1 VVVTESEIEMIQHP
15 YIYVFNADLAGP
27 SQAPLTNG
35 ATYQNLIVN
44 LDSDAPFL
52 VRRIAGLPNLS
63 NNATKWRLYNQ
74 NNNFVQSLSL
84 HSVGTQDV
92 LIIPEM
98 LYTMGAQIRFDLFA
112 PVLGNN
118 AFAAGGSVPVYYSQL
133 GFQGVKVFGALQPYI
148 TPYRYEE
155 RWYSYTQEWEIDWAG
170 RVAPTYVTAEIPRNY
185 SLVIDDGDFEL
196 MYVNLQI
203 RLDGETDFIP
213 SDRKMKMG
221 ILDMNQN
228 QLMSA
233 PVLDSYLNWGS
244 GLNNS
249 VFPCPGVVYKVG
261 SAIRYNLTSLL
272 VEDEVP
278 ATLSVTFAG
287 KWRRAC

>member
-1 VVVTESEIEMIQHP
+1 MIQHP
-15 YIYVFNADLAGP
+15 YIYVFNADTAGP
-27 SQAPLTNG
+27 SQGVLTNG
-35 ATYQNLIVN
+35 ATYQNLIFN

-52 VRRIAGLPNLS
+52 ARRLAGLPNVS
-63 NNATKWRLYNQ
+63 NADTKWRLYDK
-74 NNNFVQSLSL
+74 NNNFVQSIPL
-84 HSVGTQDV
+84 HSLNTPDV
-92 LIIPEM
+92 LMIPEKM
-98 LYTMGAQIRFDLFA
+98 YPMGAQIRFDLFA

-118 AFAAGGSVPVYYSQL
+118 PFAAGGSIPNYYSQL
-133 GFQGVKVFGALQPYI
+133 AFQGVKIFGALQPYI

-155 RWYSYTQEWEIDWAG
+155 RLYFYTQRWTIDWAG
-170 RVAPTYVTAEIPRNY
+170 RVAPAYTIPQIPRNY
-185 SLVIDDGDFEL
+185 SQVIDDGDFEL
-196 MYVNLQI
+196 LYINLQI
-203 RLDGETDFIP
+203 QLAGETDFIP

-249 VFPCPGVVYKVG
+249 VFPCPGVVYQVG
-261 SAIRYNLTSLL
+261 SAIRYNLVSLL

-278 ATLSVTFAG
+278 ATLDVTFTG
-287 KWRRAC
+287 KWRRPV